1 MKMFIETSVLF
12 PVKCSIYLLINL
24 PLENQTIA
32 DAKKNTAFSSAI
44 SGLTLSI
51 AEVLGIN

>member
-32 DAKKNTAFSSAI
+32 DAKKPAFSSAI

-51 AEVLGIN
+51 AEVLGVN